1 MLRARAGSSKVSPE
15 FFLIRSG
22 SISGPGEVKS
32 EQDQQGPWLHT
43 VDTLEENDRKQT
55 PSF

>member
-1 MLRARAGSSKVSPE
+1 MLRARAGLSKVSPE

-32 EQDQQGPWLHT
+32 KQDQQGPWLHT